1 MKEGIAMK
9 KALLLPLL
17 SLFLLAGCSNVDM
30 NTGKTDGSGIV
41 DCFKLK
47 ANSATYDY
55 QVFHTSVRRFKSS
68 TGNSFFT
75 NLYGSYS
82 KYEEKEILEVY
93 EKRFDSKKTTYYFEE
108 EYGKVTIERNV
119 YLDIE
124 KRLIDLETKILP
136 YKGSIESNS
145 FDPNIVYNA
154 IKDNYF
160 LSDDFNN
167 CLETSYKS
175 MERHSYVKCG
185 DDVTFVYTAKNF
197 K

>member
-1 MKEGIAMK
+1 MKEGITMK
-9 KALLLPLL
+9 KALLLPIL
-17 SLFLLAGCSNVDM
+17 SLFLLSGCSNVDM
-30 NTGKTDGSGIV
+30 ETGKTDGSGIV

-55 QVFHTSVRRFKSS
+55 SVAHTSVRRFKSS
-68 TGNSFFT
+68 TGNIIYTDLF
-75 NLYGSYS
+75 GSYS
-82 KYEEKEILEVY
+82 KYEEKAVLEVY
-93 EKRFDSKKTTYYFEE
+93 EKRFDSKKTTYYFDEE
-108 EYGKVTIERNV
+108 IGSVTIEHNV
-119 YLDIE
+119 YLNID

-136 YKGSIESNS
+136 YKGSIESNN
-145 FDPNIVYNA
+145 FDPNVVYSA
-154 IKDNYF
+154 IKDNYY
-160 LSDDFNN
+160 LSDNFNY